1 MNPSG
6 QPFPNQ
12 FGGAPPPSGTGGGGA
27 REALNVP
34 SLLLIIFGSLNVLF
48 GLYGL
53 VAGGMNKEQLAQFLN
68 DPNMP
73 QQAKD
78 MIAMMAG
85 AGSKVIGLL
94 GLVIS
99 GLMVFGGVQMR
110 NLKSYGLAMAACIL
124 GILPCTNCCCVTLPI
139 GIWALTILMKPEIKS
154 AFS

>member
-1 MNPSG
+1 
-6 QPFPNQ
+6 
-12 FGGAPPPSGTGGGGA
+12 
-27 REALNVP
+27 VP

-53 VAGGMNKEQLAQFLN
+53 VAGGMNKAQMAQFLN

-78 MIAMMAG
+78 AIAMMAG

-99 GLMVFGGVQMR
+99 GVMVFGGVQMR
-110 NLKSYGLAMAACIL
+110 NLKSYGLAMAACIV

>member
-12 FGGAPPPSGTGGGGA
+12 FGGAPPPPGGGGGA

-48 GLYGL
+48 AIYGL
-53 VAGGMNKEQLAQFLN
+53 VAGGMNKAQMAQLLN

-78 MIAMMAG
+78 LIAMMAG
-85 AGSKVIGLL
+85 AGSKVFGLL
-94 GLVIS
+94 GMVIA

-110 NLKSYGLAMAACIL
+110 NLKSYGLAMTACIL
-124 GILPCTNCCCVTLPI
+124 GMLPCTNCCCVTLPI

-154 AFS
+154 SFS

>member
-1 MNPSG
+1 M
-6 QPFPNQ
+6 
-12 FGGAPPPSGTGGGGA
+12 
-27 REALNVP
+27 P

-53 VAGGMNKEQLAQFLN
+53 VAGGMNKAQMAQLLN

-110 NLKSYGLAMAACIL
+110 NLKSYGLAMAACIV